1 MILWKNPPPLHS
13 LCVSLDKVDLTV
25 DEEKKRRQHFS
36 ACVVGIKEEDIP
48 RLLWYTKSI
57 FWITFSRIWSWF
69 VFLLKVAKFAS
80 VVLCGRIPIHSVPER
95 NILQRRLED
104 EKKTWSGTTGK
115 EIPACPQQLLLI
127 RCNTL
132 TSSKEDLN
140 SCKVRVRSHWKGR
153 SFLITTRF
161 YDVVIFLIF
170 KHFFLTELI
179 PW

>member
-104 EKKTWSGTTGK
+104 EKKNMEWDHRERDSCLSPAAFVNQVQYSNILEGRFKQLQGK
-115 EIPACPQQLLLI
+115 
-127 RCNTL
+127 
-132 TSSKEDLN
+132 S
-140 SCKVRVRSHWKGR
+140 
-153 SFLITTRF
+153 
-161 YDVVIFLIF
+161 
-170 KHFFLTELI
+170 
-179 PW
+179 

>member
-69 VFLLKVAKFAS
+69 VFLLKVTKFAS

-104 EKKTWSGTTGK
+104 EKKNMEWDHRERDSCLSPAAFVNQVQYSNILEGRFKQLQGK
-115 EIPACPQQLLLI
+115 
-127 RCNTL
+127 
-132 TSSKEDLN
+132 S
-140 SCKVRVRSHWKGR
+140 
-153 SFLITTRF
+153 
-161 YDVVIFLIF
+161 
-170 KHFFLTELI
+170 
-179 PW
+179 